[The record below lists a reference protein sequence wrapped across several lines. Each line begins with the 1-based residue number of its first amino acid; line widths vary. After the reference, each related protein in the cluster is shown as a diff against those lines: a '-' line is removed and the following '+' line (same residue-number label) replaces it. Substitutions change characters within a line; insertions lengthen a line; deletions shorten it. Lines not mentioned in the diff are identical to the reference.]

1 MTATEAEDNAFALTR
16 GWVNTVVAILI
27 PASALVFYL
36 FFAGHHFKDGTF
48 FSMRS
53 LHDMSDILLAP
64 LIAMI
69 VMLFLRRRSLGRFIA
84 ISYAVLVVTE
94 IGAAWVNDALF
105 NRFGYLEYYILP
117 RIIVAVP
124 VICFFTALL
133 ALFVSS
139 ESVIRELAKRRRRR
153 PALV

>member
-1 MTATEAEDNAFALTR
+1 MTTAEDNAFALTR
-16 GWVNTVVAILI
+16 PWVNIVVAILI
-27 PASALVFYL
+27 LASALVFYFL
-36 FFAGHHFKDGTF
+36 FSGRHFEDGTF

-53 LHDMSDILLAP
+53 LHDLSDILLAP
-64 LIAMI
+64 LLAMI

-94 IGAAWVNDALF
+94 IGAALVNDALF
-105 NRFGYLEYYILP
+105 NRFGYLDYYILP
-117 RIIVAVP
+117 RVIVAVP

-139 ESVIRELAKRRRRR
+139 ESVIRELAKHRRRR
-153 PALV
+153 PVSA